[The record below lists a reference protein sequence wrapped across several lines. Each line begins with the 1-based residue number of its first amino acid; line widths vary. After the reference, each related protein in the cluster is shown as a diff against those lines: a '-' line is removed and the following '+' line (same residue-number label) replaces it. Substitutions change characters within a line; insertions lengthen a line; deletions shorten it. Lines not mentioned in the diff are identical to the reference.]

1 MKTNKQIVYR
11 NIMAGALFM
20 RCPPEMRIRF
30 LEFGVDSGYKMTK
43 NLDELNVY
51 SSYLLI

>member
-11 NIMAGALFM
+11 NIMAGALLM
-20 RCPPEMRIRF
+20 RFPPEMRIMS

-51 SSYLLI
+51 SSYILI